1 MLVRTPPSPFSNG
14 YLPDACEGNAVRG
27 THACMHA
34 AIAGQQSAQI
44 ANARACPF
52 AAKHWNRRCCC
63 GHSRRRQAGRQA
75 GSVRR
80 PCRNQGH
87 LAEGCCRCALVEVII
102 RKAVLE
108 QRNARKGHAIP
119 CDLMN
124 MILAHRRW

>member
-1 MLVRTPPSPFSNG
+1 MRRSPDSNLLRLPTHVRVRLPPNTG
-14 YLPDACEGNAVRG
+14 IGAVAAGIRDAG
-27 THACMHA
+27 
-34 AIAGQQSAQI
+34 
-44 ANARACPF
+44 
-52 AAKHWNRRCCC
+52 
-63 GHSRRRQAGRQA
+63 RQAGRQA

-87 LAEGCCRCALVEVII
+87 LPEGCCRCALVEVII